1 MMNTDPKVP
10 DSTSLS
16 EEDLVLSTLEP
27 DQLAEAK
34 KERVPRRHLRGRE
47 LLVLWFLRIYL
58 LFMIVVVIYQAWT
71 GAH

>member
-1 MMNTDPKVP
+1 MDDAVN
-10 DSTSLS
+10 LS

-34 KERVPRRHLRGRE
+34 KQRLPRRRLRPSE

-58 LFMIVVVIYQAWT
+58 LFMVAVVVYQAWT
-71 GAH
+71 GIH

>member
-1 MMNTDPKVP
+1 MTKQLKGQ

-16 EEDLVLSTLEP
+16 EEDLVLSALEP

-34 KERVPRRHLRGRE
+34 KQRVPRRHLKGSE
-47 LLVLWFLRIYL
+47 LVVLWFLRIYL

-71 GAH
+71 GAR